1 MIEITLKFDNISQ
14 AEAALRRL
22 RDEPVSTVVATPAVT
37 APTPPPAPTTPTPP
51 PATPSPIDA
60 PTPNELSDVMQAAAD
75 RLKDKGAACM
85 KIIASLGVPGVA
97 EMTPAQRNQAK
108 QQVEAL

>member
-22 RDEPVSTVVATPAVT
+22 RDEPVTAPPVTITAPPPPAATPA
-37 APTPPPAPTTPTPP
+37 TPVPP
-51 PATPSPIDA
+51 PIDA
-60 PTPNELSDVMQAAAD
+60 PTPNELSDIMQAAAD

-85 KIIASLGVPGVA
+85 KIIASLGVKGVA